1 MKGEKMVDAL
11 ITFSEGQ
18 DILAS
23 EANQNN
29 QFLLSKLSDNAM
41 QLTTYVEQE
50 ITSMQSN
57 IASVQATVQANID
70 EVSSKVDEFK
80 TDVYTKGFIPDYSK
94 GQAIS
99 SGFTAPSNGW
109 VNWNGSQPGDS
120 SSVYLW
126 VNGVEVGYHS
136 YYKYGDSYRC
146 QFLVGKGDSI
156 TFSSKTSAKFFP
168 CKGGV

>member
-1 MKGEKMVDAL
+1 MVDAL
-11 ITFSEGQ
+11 ITFSEGE

-29 QFLLSKLSDNAM
+29 QFLLSKLSDNAA
-41 QLTTYVEQE
+41 QLTTYVEEE

-70 EVSSKVDEFK
+70 EVGAKVNSLEQDI
-80 TDVYTKGFIPDYSK
+80 YTKGFIPDYSN

-99 SGFTAPSNGW
+99 SGFVAPSNGW

-120 SSVYLW
+120 STVYLW
-126 VNGVEVGYHS
+126 INGVIVGYHT
-136 YYKYGDSYRC
+136 YYKYGDAYRC
-146 QFLVGKGDSI
+146 QFLVGEGDSI
-156 TFSSKTSAKFFP
+156 TFSGGTSAKFFP

>member
-29 QFLLSKLSDNAM
+29 QFLLGKLSDNAR

-57 IASVQATVQANID
+57 IASVQATVQANIN
-70 EVSSKVDEFK
+70 EVSTKVDNLK
-80 TDVYTKGFIPDYSK
+80 QDVYLKGFIPDYSK

-99 SGFTAPSNGW
+99 SGFVAPSNGW
-109 VNWNGSQPGDS
+109 VNWNGGQAGDS

>member
-1 MKGEKMVDAL
+1 MVDAL

-57 IASVQATVQANID
+57 IASVQSALQQNID
-70 EVSSKVDEFK
+70 AANANANTKLTANLSQGGNGYCKFSNGLIVQWGGTNGAFSGYRTIVLPTPFTTANYKPVACALAGGDYDANW
-80 TDVYTKGFIPDYSK
+80 DVRDITTTSF
-94 GQAIS
+94 AINQPS
-99 SGFTAPSNGW
+99 SGAKQLTWLAI
-109 VNWNGSQPGDS
+109 
-120 SSVYLW
+120 
-126 VNGVEVGYHS
+126 GY
-136 YYKYGDSYRC
+136 
-146 QFLVGKGDSI
+146 
-156 TFSSKTSAKFFP
+156 
-168 CKGGV
+168 